1 MTHNNVFVAILG
13 LLSAFSAFGGEA
25 PSKLDIGLSIG
36 KTACIGGLGCAGLT
50 YCLSKKNISKEDL
63 MLAYGIGFIAFGFGS
78 ACVTGKNEFERIYN
92 QPLPKNSVTPKNPTT
107 RISQKAINI
116 NRFDPFYEI
125 KE

>member
-63 MLAYGIGFIAFGFGS
+63 IVAYGIGFVTFGFGS
-78 ACVTGKNEFERIYN
+78 ACVATKNQFQRIDN
-92 QPLPKNSVTPKNPTT
+92 LPLKQEKNPIQSI
-107 RISQKAINI
+107 ISQKAINI
-116 NRFDPFYEI
+116 NHSDPFHET
-125 KE
+125 KM